1 MFRIRKIFD
10 DVQKRNRLAIE
21 QVRSILAAR
30 FQGLGQGR
38 IDRIPDTL
46 RNPFVYD
53 FRSILYVAE
62 GQGGSV
68 RGFALLSHDPSLSF
82 CFLEYLATSTKL
94 TGRGFGA
101 ALYERVREEALLLNA
116 AGVFFECLPDDPLL
130 CRDTKILRENM
141 ARLKFYEAFGAYPV
155 VGTAYET
162 PVTPGGDN
170 PPYLVFDGLGRD
182 LPLRR
187 GHARAIVKAI
197 LERKYGDICGPEYV
211 RAVVDS
217 FRDDPVRIRPPRYQ
231 KASPQR
237 HYPVSGRISTI
248 ALVVSDRHA
257 AHHIH
262 DRGYVES
269 PVRIRTILE
278 ALERTNLFRRVE
290 PLDFPERHLAA
301 VHDSA
306 YIRYF
311 KRVCETLP
319 PDGSVYPYVFP
330 IRNQARPPVELAVR
344 AGYYCIDTFTPLNR
358 KAFVAAKRAVD
369 CTLTGASLVLE
380 GIRLAYALVRPPGHH
395 AEPRAFGG
403 FCYFNNA
410 AAAAHYLSEFGAVAI
425 LDLDYHH
432 GNGNQ
437 VIFYRRRDVLT
448 LSIHAHPS
456 LAYPYFSGFADE
468 RGEGEGAGYNGNYPL
483 PEAVDGPAYLAVLD
497 RALARVRN
505 FHPKFLVLCLG
516 LDTARG
522 DPTGTW
528 SLKAREFR
536 ELGFRIGSL
545 RLPTLVVQE
554 GGYDNRS
561 IGSNAR
567 SFFEGLWSGTFLD
580 NGRLGNGLNKRR
592 G

>member
-10 DVQKRNRLAIE
+10 DVQKRNRLALE

-30 FQGLGQGR
+30 FQGLGQGK
-38 IDRIPDTL
+38 IDRIPNTL
-46 RNPFVYD
+46 RNPFEYD
-53 FRSILYVAE
+53 FRSILYIAE
-62 GQGGSV
+62 GPGGAV
-68 RGFALLSHDPSLSF
+68 RGFALLSHDPKLGF
-82 CFLEYLATSTKL
+82 CFLDYLATSTKL
-94 TGRGFGA
+94 TGRGVGA
-101 ALYERVREEALLLNA
+101 ALYERVREEAQLLDVR
-116 AGVFFECLPDDPLL
+116 GMFFECLPDDPAL
-130 CRDTKILRENM
+130 CRDPEILRENI
-141 ARLKFYEAFGAYPV
+141 ARLRFYEAFGAYPIA
-155 VGTAYET
+155 GTAYET
-162 PVTPGGDN
+162 PVHPGGDN
-170 PPYLVFDGLGRD
+170 PPYMVFDNLGRD
-182 LPLRR
+182 LPLPRQ
-187 GHARAIVKAI
+187 HARAVVRAI

-211 RAVVDS
+211 RTVLDS
-217 FRDDPVRIRPPRYQ
+217 FRDDPVRLRPPRYA
-231 KASPQR
+231 KAPADR
-237 HYPVSGRISTI
+237 CYPISGLISTI

-257 AHHIH
+257 AHHVH

-269 PVRIRTILE
+269 PVRIKTIMD
-278 ALERTNLFRRVE
+278 ALERTNLFRRVP

-301 VHDSA
+301 VHDPS

-369 CTLTGASLVLE
+369 CALTGATSILE

-410 AAAAHYLSEFGAVAI
+410 AVAAHYLSEFGAVAL

-437 VIFYRRRDVLT
+437 VIFARRRDVLT
-448 LSIHAHPS
+448 LSLHAHPS

-468 RGEGEGAGYNGNYPL
+468 RGEGEGAGFNGNFPL
-483 PEAVDGPAYLAVLD
+483 PETVDGAAYLAVLEK
-497 RALARVRN
+497 ALSRIRH
-505 FHPKFLVLCLG
+505 FRPKFLVICLG

-528 SLKAREFR
+528 SLRAPDFR
-536 ELGFRIGSL
+536 EMGMRLGGL

-561 IGSNAR
+561 IGANAR
-567 SFFEGLWSGTFLD
+567 SFFEGLWSGTFLKS
-580 NGRLGNGLNKRR
+580 NGSRNG
-592 G
+592 

>member
-10 DVQKRNRLAIE
+10 DVQKRNRLAID

-30 FQGLGQGR
+30 FQGLDRGS

-62 GQGGSV
+62 GPGGAV

-82 CFLEYLATSTKL
+82 CFLDYLATSAKL
-94 TGRGFGA
+94 TGRGVGA
-101 ALYERVREEALLLNA
+101 ALYERVREEALLLNVT
-116 AGVFFECLPDDPLL
+116 GVFFECLPDDPLL
-130 CRDTKILRENM
+130 CRDPEILRENT

-155 VGTAYET
+155 TGTAYET
-162 PVTPGGDN
+162 PVNPGGDN
-170 PPYLVFDGLGRD
+170 PPYLVFDGLGRGI
-182 LPLRR
+182 PLRR
-187 GHARAIVKAI
+187 GHARAIVRAI
-197 LERKYGDICGPEYV
+197 LERKYGDVCGPEYV
-211 RAVVDS
+211 RMVVGS
-217 FRDDPVRIRPPRYQ
+217 FRDDPVRTRPPRYPR
-231 KASPQR
+231 AAPER
-237 HYPVSGRISTI
+237 RYPVSGRMSAI

-269 PVRIRTILE
+269 PVRIRTILD
-278 ALERTNLFRRVE
+278 ALARTNLFRRVE
-290 PLDFPERHLAA
+290 PLDFPEKYLAA
-301 VHDSA
+301 VHDSS

-330 IRNQARPPVELAVR
+330 IRNQTRPPVELAVR

-369 CTLTGASLVLE
+369 CALTGASLILE
-380 GIRLAYALVRPPGHH
+380 GVRLSYALVRPPGHH
-395 AEPRAFGG
+395 AESRAFGG

-410 AAAAHYLSEFGAVAI
+410 AAAAQYLSEFGSVAV

-437 VIFYRRRDVLT
+437 VIFYRRCDVLT

-468 RGEGEGAGYNGNYPL
+468 KGEGEGAGCNGNYPL

-497 RALARVRN
+497 RALSRVRH
-505 FHPKFLVLCLG
+505 FRPKFLVVCLG

-522 DPTGTW
+522 DPTGSW
-528 SLKAREFR
+528 SLKAREFKQMG
-536 ELGFRIGSL
+536 LRIGGL
-545 RLPTLVVQE
+545 HRPTLVVQE

-561 IGSNAR
+561 IGANAR

-580 NGRLGNGLNKRR
+580 SRKPGNGLNGRS